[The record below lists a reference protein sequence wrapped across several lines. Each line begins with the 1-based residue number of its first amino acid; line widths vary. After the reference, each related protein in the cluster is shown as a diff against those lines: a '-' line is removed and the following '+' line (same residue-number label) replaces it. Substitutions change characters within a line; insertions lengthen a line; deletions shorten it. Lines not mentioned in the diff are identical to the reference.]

1 MHLGNELKM
10 TIYRGHRVKVV
21 NLCAKLKK
29 KKYYTS
35 ISVLQQE
42 EKQTFRVQ
50 GERRNDCVFLG
61 CSPMRKLQKR

>member
-1 MHLGNELKM
+1 MRK
-10 TIYRGHRVKVV
+10 I
-21 NLCAKLKK
+21 KK

-61 CSPMRKLQKR
+61 CSPMRKLQKQ